1 MNNQKSATYSGEKS
15 RRNFVKVILEKYQSG
30 ANTTNISKFLQQ
42 ELHIDPQEAGRAIR
56 TRIIA
61 SKVSQ
66 EQGESLQH
74 KLKEYKV
81 EVSLKTVM

>member
-1 MNNQKSATYSGEKS
+1 
-15 RRNFVKVILEKYQSG
+15 V
-30 ANTTNISKFLQQ
+30 SKQ
-42 ELHIDPQEAGRAIR
+42 ELHIAPQEAGRAIR

-81 EVSLKTVM
+81 EVSLKTLM